1 MRILMLL
8 YLLFLFLIAIKW
20 CKNSFKSSEAK
31 IKETL
36 ESKSEMFNILKKE
49 NEEIQNKKK
58 LLDRKSSALSQ
69 IYEINKKM
77 SGVLKRKEIVSVFSD
92 FLKDLKMEYREYSS
106 ILDSQLALQL
116 KKVSLYESVE
126 KLSITDGLTEIYL
139 RRYFIDRLSEEI
151 ERSRRLKLKFSILMV
166 DIDHFKRCNDVYGH
180 MVGDVA
186 LREIASIIK
195 GNVREIDLVARHGG
209 EEFTVLLPE
218 TGKDGALHVAERIRK
233 TCEDRLISA
242 YDENLKF
249 TVSIGISVY
258 PLDAK
263 NTKPLIEKADKAMYR
278 SKQEGR
284 NRVSTS

>member
-1 MRILMLL
+1 MRLLMLL
-8 YLLFLFLIAIKW
+8 YFLFLFLIVIIW
-20 CKNSFKSSEAK
+20 CKHLFKSSQAK
-31 IKETL
+31 IKESL
-36 ESKSEMFNILKKE
+36 ESKLKMFNILKIE
-49 NEEIQNKKK
+49 NEEIENKKK
-58 LLDRKSSALSQ
+58 FLDKKSSTLSQ

-77 SGVLKRKEIVSVFSD
+77 SRVLKRKEIVSVFSN
-92 FLKDLKMEYREYSS
+92 FLKDLKTEYREHSS

-151 ERSRRLKLKFSILMV
+151 ERSRRLKLKFSILMI
-166 DIDHFKRCNDVYGH
+166 DIDRFKNCNDKYGH
-180 MVGDVA
+180 MVGDAV

-195 GNVREIDLVARHGG
+195 NNVREIDLLARYGG

-218 TGKDGALHVAERIRK
+218 TGRKGALHVAERIRK
-233 TCEDRLISA
+233 ACEDRLISA

-249 TVSIGISVY
+249 TVSIGVSVY
-258 PLDAK
+258 PEDAK
-263 NTKPLIEKADKAMYR
+263 DSEPLIEKADETMYR

-284 NRVSTS
+284 NRVSAG

>member
-8 YLLFLFLIAIKW
+8 YLLFLFLIAVKW
-20 CKNSFKSSEAK
+20 CKHLFKTSQAK
-31 IKETL
+31 IKENL

-49 NEEIQNKKK
+49 NEEIENKKK
-58 LLDRKSSALSQ
+58 LLDKKSSALSQ

-77 SGVLKRKEIVSVFSD
+77 SGVLKREEIVSAFSD
-92 FLKDLKMEYREYSS
+92 FLKDLKTECREYSS

-151 ERSRRLKLKFSILMV
+151 ERSRRLKLKFSILMI
-166 DIDHFKRCNDVYGH
+166 DIDHFKNCNDRYGH
-180 MVGDVA
+180 MVGDAV
-186 LREIASIIK
+186 LREIASIVK
-195 GNVREIDLVARHGG
+195 NNVREIDLTARYGG
-209 EEFTVLLPE
+209 EEFSVLLPE
-218 TGKDGALHVAERIRK
+218 TGRDGALHVAERIRRA
-233 TCEDRLISA
+233 CEGRLISA

-249 TVSIGISVY
+249 TVSIGISIY
-258 PLDAK
+258 PEDARDPE
-263 NTKPLIEKADKAMYR
+263 PLIEKADEAMYR

-284 NRVSTS
+284 NRASVS

>member
-1 MRILMLL
+1 MLL
-8 YLLFLFLIAIKW
+8 YLLFLFLIAIGW
-20 CKNSFKSSEAK
+20 CKNLFKKSEAK
-31 IKETL
+31 IKESL
-36 ESKSEMFNILKKE
+36 ESKSEIFNILKKE
-49 NEEIQNKKK
+49 SEEIQNKKK
-58 LLDRKSSALSQ
+58 LLDKKSSSLIR
-69 IYEINKKM
+69 IYEVNKKM

-92 FLKDLKMEYREYSS
+92 FLKDLKTEYREHSS

-151 ERSRRLKLKFSILMV
+151 ERSRRLKLKFSILMI
-166 DIDHFKRCNDVYGH
+166 DIDRFKNCNDKYGH
-180 MVGDVA
+180 MVGDAV

-195 GNVREIDLVARHGG
+195 NNVREIDLLARYGG

-218 TGKDGALHVAERIRK
+218 TGRKGALHVAERIRK
-233 TCEDRLISA
+233 ACEDRLISA

-249 TVSIGISVY
+249 TVSIGVSVY
-258 PLDAK
+258 PEDAK
-263 NTKPLIEKADKAMYR
+263 DSEPLIEKADETMYR

-284 NRVSTS
+284 NRVSTN

>member
-8 YLLFLFLIAIKW
+8 YLLFLFLIAIRW
-20 CKNSFKSSEAK
+20 CKNLLKSSEAK
-31 IKETL
+31 IKESL

-58 LLDRKSSALSQ
+58 LLDKKSSALSR

-77 SGVLKRKEIVSVFSD
+77 SRVLKRKEIVSVFSD

-116 KKVSLYESVE
+116 KKASLYESVE

-166 DIDHFKRCNDVYGH
+166 DIDHFKNCNDRYGH
-180 MVGDVA
+180 MVGDAV
-186 LREIASIIK
+186 LREVASIIK
-195 GNVREIDLVARHGG
+195 SNIRQIDLAARYGG

-218 TGKDGALHVAERIRK
+218 TGRDGALHVAERIRK
-233 TCEDRLISA
+233 ACEDRLISA

-249 TVSIGISVY
+249 AVSIGISVY
-258 PLDAK
+258 PEDAK
-263 NTKPLIEKADKAMYR
+263 DSEPLIEKADEAMYR
-278 SKQEGR
+278 SKQAGR
-284 NRVSTS
+284 NRVSAS